1 MKPTSGRSSSSASW
15 WTDRRPIPARAGT
28 GPSGTPRVTRRVIGR
43 YIAFGATTLPPIF
56 SHSPFGTYFHSF
68 GSLLVF
74 AWPAQE
80 CAGLAQSFLPASA
93 TPAHLS
99 LAAASS
105 AEAVALPNASRLPM
119 AEAMAMVFRFM
130 RLLRSCLWMLLVD
143 RLSRPEAGEIYF
155 VSVSHEANFRNAG
168 DTACSPGARTWATPG
183 TVDPESGPVVS
194 AQSDIWLFCYRH
206 RTSWCAQK
214 GIRRGMNDLFGRN
227 FMLFALN

>member
-1 MKPTSGRSSSSASW
+1 MKPKSGRSSSSASW
-15 WTDRRPIPARAGT
+15 WTDLRPIPARAGT
-28 GPSGTPRVTRRVIGR
+28 GPSGTPRVARRVIGR

-105 AEAVALPNASRLPM
+105 ADAVALPSASRLPM

-130 RLLRSCLWMLLVD
+130 RLLRSCLSWMLLVD
-143 RLSRPEAGEIYF
+143 RLSRPEAGGIYF
-155 VSVSHEANFRNAG
+155 ESVGREANFGNA
-168 DTACSPGARTWATPG
+168 ATLH
-183 TVDPESGPVVS
+183 VS
-194 AQSDIWLFCYRH
+194 WKR
-206 RTSWCAQK
+206 
-214 GIRRGMNDLFGRN
+214 
-227 FMLFALN
+227 

>member
-105 AEAVALPNASRLPM
+105 ADAVALPNASRLPM

-130 RLLRSCLWMLLVD
+130 RLLRSCLWIQCSTGLSDPAATAIISRRLL
-143 RLSRPEAGEIYF
+143 PEAHVPRPRPGGQPVPESRQA
-155 VSVSHEANFRNAG
+155 VGPSHEPKVPFLRRVVML
-168 DTACSPGARTWATPG
+168 SATDVP
-183 TVDPESGPVVS
+183 TP
-194 AQSDIWLFCYRH
+194 
-206 RTSWCAQK
+206 T
-214 GIRRGMNDLFGRN
+214 RGQ
-227 FMLFALN
+227 